1 MNPLT
6 FPLLRFLA
14 DGHIRS
20 FAEIGDMLGVSATEI
35 AETLDGL
42 LSMGLKIERDAG
54 GGCRLATP
62 VAWLDA
68 NEIAHHLGGHA
79 SAFQIEVVDHTGST
93 NDDLMSRAR
102 QDAVT
107 GVVRVAE
114 LQTAGRGRR
123 QRSWH
128 SGIGDALT
136 FSLLWTFARGPAALS
151 GLSLAVGVSLVRT
164 LQTMGIADVTLK
176 WPNDILWRQ
185 HKLGGVLIETT
196 GSVSG
201 TVQAVIGIGLNLRL
215 SGRVAERIDQVA
227 TDLETAGLR
236 VGRNALLGRLLL
248 DLQEVLDIYARDGF
262 APFKGEWEQAHAYQ
276 DRMVRLD
283 HAHGTRAQG
292 RVIGV
297 DDDGA
302 LLLAVGESTHRFHGG
317 ELSLRP
323 AEA

>member
-1 MNPLT
+1 MNALT
-6 FPLLRFLA
+6 FPLLRYFS
-14 DGHIRS
+14 DGRIHGV
-20 FAEIGDMLGVSATEI
+20 AEIGDVLGVSATEV
-35 AETLDGL
+35 AEALDVL
-42 LSMGLKIERDAG
+42 LSMGLKIERNAG

-68 NEIAHHLGGHA
+68 TEIAHHLGGHA

-102 QDAVT
+102 QDAAS
-107 GVVRVAE
+107 GLVRVAE

-128 SGIGDALT
+128 TGIGNALT

-164 LQTMGIADVTLK
+164 LRTMGIADVTLK

-185 HKLGGVLIETT
+185 RKLGGVLIETT
-196 GSVSG
+196 GSVSS
-201 TVQAVIGIGLNLRL
+201 TVRAVIGIGLNLHL
-215 SGRVAERIDQVA
+215 SGRVAERIDQAA

-236 VGRNALLGRLLL
+236 IGRNELLGRLLL
-248 DLQEVLDIYARDGF
+248 DLQEVLDLYSRDGF
-262 APFKGEWEQAHAYQ
+262 APFKGQWEQAHAYQ
-276 DRMVRLD
+276 DRMVLLD
-283 HAHGTRAQG
+283 HADGTQAQG

-302 LLLAVGESTHRFHGG
+302 LLLAVGDSTHRFHGG